1 MSERSWLTPTLNW
14 LVAFLPLAAGLEIA
28 HSWCQ
33 ATWATPTL
41 IFVCSAIA
49 IVPAAGWMGHATEE
63 LAARLGEAWGGLLN
77 ATFGNAAE
85 LIIACMALAA
95 AAANPERAPAMLD
108 LVKASLTGSIIGNV
122 LLVLGVALLTGG
134 LKHQVQRF
142 NAAGTRVNAT
152 LLALAAGAMVM
163 PALLYHFTHELRGP
177 VQELSL
183 EFALL
188 LLLCYGLSLVFTLH
202 THKHLYVSAPSSDE
216 AQGVAPGEHTAG
228 HAAPPVWMSLGKL
241 LGATV
246 VVGFL
251 AEFMV
256 GSVEG
261 ASQAIG
267 LTELFVGVIVVAI
280 VGNAAEHSTAVLM
293 AWKNR
298 MDLSLGIAIGSSIQI
313 ALFVAPALVLA
324 GYAFGVRMDLVFT
337 VPEIVAV
344 LLTVWILAQIAG
356 DGESNWLE
364 GVLLLLV
371 YAMLAMLFFHL
382 PASASHPQ
390 AG

>member
-1 MSERSWLTPTLNW
+1 MVSSSSWFRPSLNW
-14 LVAFLPLAAGLEIA
+14 LVVFLPIAAGLEIA
-28 HSWCQ
+28 HTWFQ
-33 ATWATPTL
+33 AAWATPTA

-63 LAARLGEAWGGLLN
+63 LAARLGDAWGGLLN

-95 AAANPERAPAMLD
+95 AAANPERAPALLD

-122 LLVLGVALLTGG
+122 LLVLGVALLVGG
-134 LKHQVQRF
+134 LKYKVQRF

-163 PALLYHFTHELRGP
+163 PAMLYHFTHELRGP
-177 VQELSL
+177 VQELSV

-202 THKHLYVSAPSSDE
+202 THKHLYVSAPSSDADE
-216 AQGVAPGEHTAG
+216 GVEPGEHTRG
-228 HAAPPVWMSLGKL
+228 HAAPPVWQSLGRL

-246 VVGFL
+246 VVGVL

-256 GSVEG
+256 GSVEA

-298 MDLSLGIAIGSSIQI
+298 MDLALGIAIGSSIQI
-313 ALFVAPALVLA
+313 ALFVAPALVLLS
-324 GYAFGVRMDLVFT
+324 YVFGVRMDFVFT
-337 VPEIVAV
+337 LPEIVAV
-344 LLTVWILAQIAG
+344 LLAVWILAQIAG

-371 YAMLAMLFFHL
+371 YAMLATMFFHL
-382 PASASHPQ
+382 PASASHP
-390 AG
+390 GG

>member
-1 MSERSWLTPTLNW
+1 MAERSTWLRPSLNW
-14 LVAFLPLAAGLEIA
+14 LVVFVPIAAALEIA
-28 HSWCQ
+28 HSWFH
-33 ATWATPTL
+33 APWASPTA

-63 LAARLGEAWGGLLN
+63 LAARLGDAWGGLLN

-85 LIIACMALAA
+85 LIIACMALSAA
-95 AAANPERAPAMLD
+95 AKNPERASALLD

-122 LLVLGVALLTGG
+122 LLVLGVSLLVGG
-134 LKHQVQRF
+134 LKYRVQRF

-163 PALLYHFTHELRGP
+163 PAVLYHFTHELRGA
-177 VQELSL
+177 VQALSV

-202 THKHLYVSAPSSDE
+202 THKHLYVSAPSSDADE
-216 AQGVAPGEHTAG
+216 GVEPGEHTLA
-228 HAAPPVWMSLGKL
+228 HAVPPVWQSLARL

-256 GSVEG
+256 GSVEA

-267 LTELFVGVIVVAI
+267 LTESFVGVIVVAI

-298 MDLSLGIAIGSSIQI
+298 MDLALGIAIGSSIQI
-313 ALFVAPALVLA
+313 ALFVAPALVLL
-324 GYAFGVRMDLVFT
+324 GYGFGVRMDLVFT
-337 VPEIVAV
+337 VPEIVAL
-344 LLTVWILAQIAG
+344 LLTVWILTQIAG

-364 GVLLLLV
+364 GVLLLLL
-371 YAMLAMLFFHL
+371 YAMLAILFFHL
-382 PASASHPQ
+382 PPSASHPVS
-390 AG
+390 